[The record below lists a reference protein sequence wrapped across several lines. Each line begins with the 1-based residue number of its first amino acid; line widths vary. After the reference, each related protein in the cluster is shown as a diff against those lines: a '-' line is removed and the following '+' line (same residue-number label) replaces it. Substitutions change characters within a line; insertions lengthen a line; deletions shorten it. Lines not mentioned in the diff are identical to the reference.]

1 MKLTVLGCGDAFG
14 SKGRFNTSFLI
25 QHEGEGVL
33 LDCGATTL
41 VRLKQE
47 EIDLDSISTII
58 ISHFHGDHFGGLPFI
73 MISKLFESTNSSPLT
88 IIGPKGIKEK
98 VIELQ
103 EVLYPGT
110 SSQFDQLEVSF
121 HEFEE
126 GKMLA
131 IDDKQIE
138 VYEVIHSPPSL
149 PHAIRLT
156 WKDKIIAFSGDT
168 SWTDQL
174 IPLSKGSDVFVC
186 ECNFMEPIGPGHL
199 SYQELL
205 EKQSSFE
212 CKQMYLSHMNSE
224 VIHSS
229 AVNMKRLEDGLQI
242 VF

>member
-14 SKGRFNTSFLI
+14 SNGRFNTSFLI
-25 QHEGEGVL
+25 QNDKEGIL

-47 EIDLDSISTII
+47 QIDLSSISTII

-73 MISKLFESTNSSPLT
+73 LISRLFESVESSPLT

-98 VIELQ
+98 TIELQ

-110 SSQFDQLEVSF
+110 SQQLDQLVISF
-121 HEFEE
+121 REFDE
-126 GKMLA
+126 GKSLV
-131 IDDKQIE
+131 IDEKKVE
-138 VYEVIHSPPSL
+138 VYGVIHSPPSL

-156 WKDKIIAFSGDT
+156 WQNKIIAFSGDT
-168 SWTDQL
+168 SWTDKL
-174 IPLSKGSDVFVC
+174 IPLAKGADIFIC
-186 ECNFMEPIGPGHL
+186 ECNFMEPLGPGHL
-199 SYQELL
+199 SYQELF
-205 EKQSSFE
+205 ENQSSFE
-212 CKQMYLSHMNSE
+212 CKQMFLSHMNSE

-229 AVNMKRLEDGLQI
+229 AVQMNKLEDGLQI